1 MEGKDVMAVM
11 SLEEL
16 YEQVIKPLSAE
27 ERLKLIVMTAQELS
41 QSELRTAA
49 PKRSIMELHGLGKE
63 LWQDIDAQKFADAL
77 RGEWDHCPRLNWI
90 PLFPASRSLDSIRLR
105 SSISSKPSSTAPSTA
120 SSGAGLARATL

>member
-1 MEGKDVMAVM
+1 MAVM

-41 QSELRTAA
+41 LPGPPTNA

-63 LWQDIDAQKFADAL
+63 LWQGIDAQKFVDEL
-77 RGEWDHCPRLNWI
+77 RGEWDHRP
-90 PLFPASRSLDSIRLR
+90 
-105 SSISSKPSSTAPSTA
+105 
-120 SSGAGLARATL
+120 